1 MVRIRRSHRRGPGS
15 IPGVGK
21 LRFLSSKSLS
31 CSNRPRFR
39 RSGRELNARYVQIH
53 ENCCKKCNSK
63 PSNFNTTR
71 VKDPNIALT
80 NLGKFVY
87 EGKFVNEIRD
97 IRVRTKTISYTH
109 AKQSSKNE
117 MLPSSDTFRQT
128 MDVLTQQYRPITL
141 DPLL

>member
-21 LRFLSSKSLS
+21 FRFLSSKSLF
-31 CSNRPRFR
+31 CSNCPRFR
-39 RSGRELNARYVQIH
+39 RPGRELNARYVQIH
-53 ENCCKKCNSK
+53 ENCCKKCISK
-63 PSNFNTTR
+63 PANFNTTR

-80 NLGKFVY
+80 NLGKFV
-87 EGKFVNEIRD
+87 NEIRH

-117 MLPSSDTFRQT
+117 MLPSSDTLRQT
-128 MDVLTQQYRPITL
+128 MDVLTQQYRAIIL